1 MKIKLA
7 AALFALCLLSGCA
20 LSADTEALLR
30 APQLSG
36 ESRALQKALNNYL
49 NTAVTLKYPNSGD
62 FLSPFAFGDW
72 DGDGDDEAAV
82 LYTADSAGT
91 NVWLA
96 VLEADVDGDGWH
108 VSQTVEGLSSEVE
121 VFSAAHLRDTVSQQ
135 LIAGYTSAQGDSYL
149 VVYRYADGSLN
160 TVISQSY
167 TNMILADFTGKG
179 DTQDLVLA
187 LPAER
192 DFGGVALQLLTNVDG
207 EFRSAQTLNL
217 GEGIYTGCAALQAG
231 RGIDEHTYLVM
242 DAYSDGGSLVS
253 DIITYDEETG
263 FLQSYHPPGVS
274 SVFAGTRRYDTT
286 LLSCDIDQNGT
297 VDIPVEAEDGGVIV
311 SPLDKRLRF
320 VLWQDYAGKNGG
332 KSTFGVYDASNR
344 IFYGLPLVLR
354 KNVMLRPLAN
364 GSGWQICSQQGTV
377 TYCELRMVEATAA
390 DNEQYT
396 RIANVGSQQLQARVL
411 TSHAGLTVEYIQK
424 HTVLLGAE

>member
-1 MKIKLA
+1 MKTKLIA
-7 AALFALCLLSGCA
+7 VLLAVCLLCGCSLA
-20 LSADTEALLR
+20 TDTEALLR

-36 ESRALQKALNNYL
+36 ESRALQKALNSYL
-49 NTAVTLKYPNSGD
+49 NSAVTLKYPNSGD

-72 DGDGDDEAAV
+72 DGDGQDEAAV
-82 LYTADSAGT
+82 LYAADSTGT

-96 VLEADVDGDGWH
+96 VLEAETDGGWR
-108 VSQTVEGLSSEVE
+108 VSQTVEGLSGEVE
-121 VFSAAHLRDTVSQQ
+121 VFSAAHLRDSVSQQ

-149 VVYRYADGSLN
+149 VVYRYADGQLT

-167 TNMILADFTGKG
+167 THMILADFTGKG

-187 LPAER
+187 LPAES

-217 GEGIYTGCAALQAG
+217 GEGVYTGCAALQAG

-242 DAYSDGGSLVS
+242 DAYSDSGSLVS

-274 SVFAGTRRYDTT
+274 SVFNSTRRYDTT
-286 LLSCDIDQNGT
+286 LFSCDIDQNGT
-297 VDIPVEAEDGGVIV
+297 VDIPVEAEDGGSIT

-320 VLWQDYAGKNGG
+320 VVWQDYAGENGG
-332 KSTFGVYDASNR
+332 KSTFGVYDAANR
-344 IFYGLPLVLR
+344 VFFGLPSLLR
-354 KNVMLRPLAN
+354 KNVMLRPFAN
-364 GSGWQICSQQGTV
+364 GSGWQLCNLTGTV
-377 TYCELRMVEATAA
+377 TYCELRMVEANDA
-390 DNEQYT
+390 DNEEFT

-411 TSHAGLTVEYIQK
+411 TSYAGLTEEYIQK